1 MLDRACSLSL
11 SLSLSPSFARRGLS
25 TTDLAGEHPKAGYRA
40 SSGVTIDPCHLRS
53 VVFMQS
59 AMPRAF
65 RRDTAISRWRRDSA
79 REGER
84 EREREGDSVCEIGEI
99 ANRQIDDKS
108 NYKCGRSQG
117 PVPEIQDTSPCESR
131 FVLRFA
137 LSSVSERSGLN
148 RQSLS
153 SISRGVLSSFFPA
166 IRSRWIRNRSILL
179 SERPSQRECS
189 TRLSVEAR

>member
-25 TTDLAGEHPKAGYRA
+25 TTDLVGEHPKPGYRA

-84 EREREGDSVCEIGEI
+84 EKERERERERETVSAKLARSRIGKSMINLITNAGD
-99 ANRQIDDKS
+99 RKDQFQ
-108 NYKCGRSQG
+108 RSKIR
-117 PVPEIQDTSPCESR
+117 VHASPDL
-131 FVLRFA
+131 FFD
-137 LSSVSERSGLN
+137 
-148 RQSLS
+148 SLS
-153 SISRGVLSSFFPA
+153 LQSR
-166 IRSRWIRNRSILL
+166 N
-179 SERPSQRECS
+179 
-189 TRLSVEAR
+189 ARA